1 MPGHSSKFSGSSI
14 PLSGHPASMTN
25 GHNHTLVSGS
35 GPNLLQ
41 KRSSESASERSL
53 ESVLQAS
60 QQQVT
65 AIETMLKGAVLE
77 DKGSFFPVT
86 QTGGNMPGD
95 LPHLLFGNSVTN
107 ISCLSVTDSI
117 TFCLLLFVY
126 E

>member
-1 MPGHSSKFSGSSI
+1 VPGHPSKLSGSSI

-25 GHNHTLVSGS
+25 GHNNTLVSGS
-35 GPNLLQ
+35 VPNLLQ
-41 KRSSESASERSL
+41 KRSSENASERSL

-86 QTGGNMPGD
+86 QTGGNMTGD
-95 LPHLLFGNSVTN
+95 LLYLLFGTSVP
-107 ISCLSVTDSI
+107 IFHACL
-117 TFCLLLFVY
+117 
-126 E
+126 